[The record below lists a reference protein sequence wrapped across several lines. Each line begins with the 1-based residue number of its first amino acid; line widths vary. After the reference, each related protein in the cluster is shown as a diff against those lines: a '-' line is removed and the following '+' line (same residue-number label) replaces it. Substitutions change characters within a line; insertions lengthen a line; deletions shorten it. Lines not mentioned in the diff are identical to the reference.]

1 MRASAAAVAVAA
13 AFLVPAAGAQ
23 TPGPIAPIDPIA
35 PITPGDVG
43 AATAVSA
50 PDGAAAKPVQLTVSI
65 KTELQCGRIRAG
77 SILVTLPAAMRVGGS
92 IPRESV
98 TLNGAAPASMAVT
111 GHIVA
116 LKVAP
121 KPGIICDVIGPGV
134 IKIVFARSAGLG
146 NPMHAGSYA
155 VTVHSGTVS
164 GTAHLSISA

>member
-1 MRASAAAVAVAA
+1 MRTCAAAVAAA
-13 AFLVPAAGAQ
+13 AAVFVPAAGAA
-23 TPGPIAPIDPIA
+23 TPVPIA
-35 PITPGDVG
+35 PITPGDEG
-43 AATAVSA
+43 ATTAVSA
-50 PDGAAAKPVQLTVSI
+50 PAGAAAQPVQLTVTI

-77 SILVTLPAAMRVGGS
+77 SILVTLPSAMRLGAS
-92 IPRESV
+92 IPRDSV

-134 IKIVFARSAGLG
+134 IRIVFARSAGLG
-146 NPMHAGSYA
+146 NPMDAGSYA

-164 GTAHLSISA
+164 GTAHLSITA